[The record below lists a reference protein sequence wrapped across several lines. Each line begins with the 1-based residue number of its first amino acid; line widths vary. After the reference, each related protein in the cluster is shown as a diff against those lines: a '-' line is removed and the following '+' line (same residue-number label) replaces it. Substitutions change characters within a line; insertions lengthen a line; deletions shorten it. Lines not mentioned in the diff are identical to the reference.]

1 MESVK
6 SLDCGIMGKLKNKLY
21 ILSRHKGTLYKLVTI
36 KLLEKPS
43 TQMLSLNCLKK
54 ILKNMKEK
62 ERKIKSKI
70 NSANK
75 DVKNFNR

>member
-1 MESVK
+1 M
-6 SLDCGIMGKLKNKLY
+6 
-21 ILSRHKGTLYKLVTI
+21 

-54 ILKNMKEK
+54 ISKNMKEK
-62 ERKIKSKI
+62 EKKIKSKI